1 MQPTKI
7 MPSITRG
14 DWKHGFG
21 IKVFYP
27 GSLSNEVDSGIG
39 AIGRIDRAQIQ
50 PGHIIGMHPH
60 KDDEIF
66 TYKRAGRMLHLD
78 TVGNR
83 EEVTPRRLMMM
94 NAGHSFQHEEHVLG
108 DEPTQALQ
116 IFLRPREGDL
126 EPKVQFH
133 EMDAERSDDAWRLL
147 VAPQGAA
154 FEVRSQAWVRDA
166 HLHAGHTLA
175 LPDVIAPGF
184 VSLLFVF
191 SGKVRVGDLAIDD
204 GELYHLGDSGLASR
218 RLPTQT
224 SFCLPL
230 IPRPRSSR
238 AACSAGTSRR
248 HDRAAD
254 IGPIL
259 GVSPGWPGACES
271 AILPR
276 RVTMNCRA

>member
-27 GSLSNEVDSGIG
+27 GSLSNEGDSGIG

-191 SGKVRVGDLAIDD
+191 SGKVRVGDLAIDA
-204 GELYHLGDSGLASR
+204 GELYHLGDSEVG
-218 RLPTQT
+218 
-224 SFCLPL
+224 
-230 IPRPRSSR
+230 I
-238 AACSAGTSRR
+238 AAVT
-248 HDRAAD
+248 DAD
-254 IGPIL
+254 IVLFTTDTTAPVFKG
-259 GVSPGWPGACES
+259 GMFSGNVAQ
-271 AILPR
+271 A
-276 RVTMNCRA
+276 